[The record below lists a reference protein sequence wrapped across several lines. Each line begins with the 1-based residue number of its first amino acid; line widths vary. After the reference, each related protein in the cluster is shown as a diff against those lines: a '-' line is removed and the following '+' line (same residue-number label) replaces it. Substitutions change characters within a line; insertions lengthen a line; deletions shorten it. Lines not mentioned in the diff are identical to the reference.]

1 MSATTT
7 ASAKPATTTNDPVA
21 KAIADAKEPIKRFH
35 IVLPESKQEFDCP
48 EEDAQDSKSIRD
60 AVAPLYSEA
69 AQADITCNQIGDT
82 LYITLKSKPAGKG

>member
-1 MSATTT
+1 MSNTTT
-7 ASAKPATTTNDPVA
+7 ATGNDPVA
-21 KAIADAKEPIKRFH
+21 KAIAAATKPIKRFH

-48 EEDAQDSKSIRD
+48 EEDAQDSRSIRD

-69 AQADITCNQIGDT
+69 AQADITCKQIGDT